1 MALWALWLPALAAPM
16 QMSAATGSVRFEARS
31 SLHDFQG
38 EAGVFEGDFDPEA
51 LTGALTVRA
60 AGIGTGLGARD
71 ERLRLTCLETDRF
84 PEIRYDLRH
93 VHGDTAL
100 LQRGEGSGALTFEGL
115 LQIRDQ
121 VVPVVIPARFTWE
134 EAGLRLLGA
143 IPLRWGDF
151 GIPDP
156 SILISVMAPEITV
169 RFDVVA
175 RAVAAP

>member
-38 EAGVFEGDFDPEA
+38 EAGVFEGDFDPDA

-93 VHGDTAL
+93 VHGDTAR
-100 LQRGEGSGALTFEGL
+100 LQRGRGRG
-115 LQIRDQ
+115 R
-121 VVPVVIPARFTWE
+121 
-134 EAGLRLLGA
+134 
-143 IPLRWGDF
+143 
-151 GIPDP
+151 
-156 SILISVMAPEITV
+156 
-169 RFDVVA
+169 
-175 RAVAAP
+175 